1 MADSHVRALLDTAGV
16 VPGDDGWLTMPDTRT
31 LTLHLAHA
39 GVALTVSRIKSIR
52 ENKEMVEA
60 RAAQGEVYVVWAED
74 VFAIVVE
81 ATKESSRRA
90 GFV

>member
-1 MADSHVRALLDTAGV
+1 MADSRLRALLDTAGV
-16 VPGDDGWLTMPDTRT
+16 VPGDDGWLTMPDNRM

-39 GVALTVSRIKSIR
+39 GVPLTVSRIKSIR

-60 RAAQGEVYVVWAED
+60 RTAQGELYVLLAED
-74 VFAIVVE
+74 VFSIVVE
-81 ATKESSRRA
+81 GTKESSRRA